1 VVELRASVEPAASAE
16 RVWEAA
22 TDWAA
27 QGQWIPLTTTHVVDT
42 RADGAATRL
51 DAWTGVGPV
60 GFHDHMIVRVWEPPH
75 RLVLEHVG
83 RVVRGS
89 AGFDIA
95 PITPELCRVEWWER
109 LDPPLGVVG
118 AVALRIARPA
128 LTVGLRATLRRL
140 ARLAESRH

>member
-1 VVELRASVEPAASAE
+1 VLELRVSVEPAASAE
-16 RVWEAA
+16 RAWAVA

-27 QGQWIPLTTTHVVDT
+27 QGDWIPLTTTRVVET
-42 RADGAATRL
+42 RGDGAATRL

-60 GFHDHMIVRVWEPPH
+60 GFHDHMDVRVWEPPH

-89 AGFDIA
+89 AGFDIT
-95 PITPELCRVEWWER
+95 PITPDLCRVEWWER

-118 AVALRIARPA
+118 GVTARIARPA
-128 LTVGLRATLRRL
+128 LNAALRMTLRRL
-140 ARLAESRH
+140 ARLAEAAR